1 MNVVIKVS
9 DETKEKMIEYYKEM
23 KKDKEI
29 PYTVF
34 QAQDGD
40 TTVTMYT
47 SGKVMFQG
55 TSSDVDANM
64 WREIDGQK
72 SEEVE
77 KKDKRDSL
85 LMNESSVGSDE
96 VGTGDYF
103 GPIVVS
109 ASYVEKKDIA
119 WLESLGIRDSKK
131 ILDDKIKEIA
141 PKIIKKVKYRS
152 LVINNSQYNQ
162 LHAEN
167 NMNKLKAVLHNKVLW
182 SLINEEKINSKLIVV
197 DEFAKEERYYSY
209 IKESPNIQRGITFM
223 TKAEDKNMAVA
234 CASIIS
240 RYLFL
245 REFDKLSDNLGIP
258 LPKGAGPQVD
268 AIGKEVVEKYGKDKL
283 KEVAKYNFNNTTRII
298 GNLII

>member
-152 LVINNSQYNQ
+152 LVINNIQYNQ

-298 GNLII
+298 DNLII

>member
-9 DETKEKMIEYYKEM
+9 DETKEKIIEYYKDL

-55 TSSDVDANM
+55 VSADVDANM

-72 SEEVE
+72 SEEEE
-77 KKDKRDSL
+77 KKDKRDEKLSNL
-85 LMNESSVGSDE
+85 SSVGSDE

-109 ASYVEKKDIA
+109 ATYVDKKDFA
-119 WLESLGIRDSKK
+119 FLRDLSVGDSKK
-131 ILDDKIKEIA
+131 INDDKIKEIA
-141 PKIIKKVKYRS
+141 PKIIKRIKYRS
-152 LVINNSQYNQ
+152 LVIDNKQYND
-162 LHAEN
+162 LHKDN

-182 SLINEEKINSKLIVV
+182 SLINEEKIEPELIVV
-197 DEFAKEERYYSY
+197 DEFAREKKYYSY
-209 IKESPNIQRGITFM
+209 IEESPNIQRNITFM
-223 TKAEDKNMAVA
+223 TKAEDKNLAVA

-245 REFDKLSDNLGIP
+245 REFDKLSDSLKIP
-258 LPKGAGPQVD
+258 LVKGAGPAVD
-268 AIGKEVVEKYGKDKL
+268 EIGKEVVEKYGKEKL

>member
-152 LVINNSQYNQ
+152 LVINNIQYNQ

>member
-298 GNLII
+298 DNLII